1 MAAPVL
7 QPYSS
12 SVFNTLPSLHD
23 ADAEF
28 KERNAAAIMKTALA
42 DIFTKY
48 NVEGLLGV
56 QLLHRHFRL
65 ENDERLV
72 DAGGASIPWS
82 NEGSEALDSRILPVS
97 WAFDGDVYHPYEFK
111 FVPPTQDLHEP
122 IVPEPF
128 LFEFNEALKAHDLQG
143 VLGIRS
149 LKPDFGNKPEM
160 EITNG
165 RSNITFDYDS
175 DAAENDNA
183 IEASWAFR
191 EDGILTAATFCT
203 SYCSGRSDYGG
214 HNKYHSVSARFNI
227 EIHTCSLDSRLPL
240 AKRVMG
246 LRIDLRG
253 PPTGICLRHMQYS
266 LVCC

>member
-7 QPYSS
+7 QQYSS

-28 KERNAAAIMKTALA
+28 KERNAVAIMKSALA
-42 DIFTKY
+42 GIFTKY

-72 DAGGASIPWS
+72 DAGGASVPWS

-97 WAFDGDVYHPYEFK
+97 WAFEGDAYHPYEFK
-111 FVPPTQDLHEP
+111 FVPPTQELNEP
-122 IVPEPF
+122 VVPEPF
-128 LFEFNEALKAHDLQG
+128 LVEFNDALKAHDLQG

-149 LKPDFGNKPEM
+149 LKPGSGNKPEM

-165 RSNITFDYDS
+165 RTNITFDYDS
-175 DAAENDNA
+175 DAAEDDNA

-191 EDGILTAATFCT
+191 GDGILTTATFCT

-214 HNKYHSVSARFNI
+214 HSKYHNVSVSSVVGF
-227 EIHTCSLDSRLPL
+227 H
-240 AKRVMG
+240 
-246 LRIDLRG
+246 
-253 PPTGICLRHMQYS
+253 
-266 LVCC
+266 

>member
-1 MAAPVL
+1 MATPAL

-12 SVFNTLPSLHD
+12 LVFNTLPSLHD

-42 DIFTKY
+42 GIFTKY
-48 NVEGLLGV
+48 KVEGFLGV

-72 DAGGASIPWS
+72 DAGGASVPWS

-97 WAFDGDVYHPYEFK
+97 WAFEGEAYHPYEFK
-111 FVPPTQDLHEP
+111 FVPPTQELHEP
-122 IVPEPF
+122 VVPEPF
-128 LFEFNEALKAHDLQG
+128 LAEFNEALKAHDLQG

-149 LKPDFGNKPEM
+149 LKPGFGNKPEM

-165 RSNITFDYDS
+165 RSNVTFDYDS
-175 DAAENDNA
+175 DAAEDDNA
-183 IEASWAFR
+183 IEASWAFSG
-191 EDGILTAATFCT
+191 DGILTTATFCT

-214 HNKYHSVSARFNI
+214 HNKYHSTSS
-227 EIHTCSLDSRLPL
+227 C
-240 AKRVMG
+240 
-246 LRIDLRG
+246 
-253 PPTGICLRHMQYS
+253 
-266 LVCC
+266 